1 MHHQL
6 FDQTHT
12 ILGTVVVC
20 LLAIQ
25 PALGYAHH
33 RHFLRHQRR
42 GLVSH
47 AHIWYGRALMLLGVV
62 NGGLGLQLADADNS
76 LVIAYSVVAG
86 VMFLLY
92 VIGKTLASI
101 RKKQTA
107 GPGGGRRW
115 SGRRGKND
123 AGSPA

>member
-1 MHHQL
+1 MRQL

-62 NGGLGLQLADADNS
+62 NGGLGLQLADADDS

-92 VIGKTLASI
+92 AIGKTLASI
-101 RKKQTA
+101 RKKQAT

-115 SGRRGKND
+115 GGRRGKNE
-123 AGSPA
+123 AGSPG